1 MKKSVRKNKE
11 AVMSKY
17 TRRDFVKVT
26 GAATASLI
34 SASWPM
40 GVLAKAGGAKSR
52 VVVIGGGYGG
62 ATCAKYIRKLAPG
75 VEVTLVEQ
83 NKQFVTCPF
92 SNTVI
97 GGLKRIEDITHS
109 YDKLSQRHGVT
120 VINDLA
126 TDIDAAKKTVKLKGG
141 KTLSYDKLVV
151 SPGIE
156 FIWNKIEGYD
166 EKASEIF
173 PHAWKAGPQTL
184 LLRRQLEGMKDG
196 GTVIIVAPD
205 NPYRCPPGPYERA
218 SLIAN
223 YFKTS
228 NKAKSKIII
237 LDPKDKF
244 SKQSLFVNG
253 WEAMYPGMIEWV
265 SKSAGGTVVR
275 VDTKGKMVENNNGFT
290 YEGDVINVV
299 PPHRAGTIAQKAGL
313 ADKSGWCPVDQRTF
327 ESKIHKDVHVI
338 GDSALAGKMPK
349 SAYAA
354 GSQGKVCAAAVVAD
368 LGGLKMPE
376 PSYVNTCYSFVGPEY
391 GISVAAVYRITDKGI
406 TPVKGAGGGS
416 PKEVDETFRNME
428 AVYAQG
434 WYDSTVADMFE

>member
-1 MKKSVRKNKE
+1 MKV
-11 AVMSKY
+11 AGV
-17 TRRDFVKVT
+17 
-26 GAATASLI
+26 ATASGLGTLVL
-34 SASWPM
+34 PF
-40 GVLAKAGGAKSR
+40 GVLAKARSK
-52 VVVIGGGYGG
+52 VVIIGGGYGG

-75 VEVTLVEQ
+75 IEVTLVEQ
-83 NKQFVTCPF
+83 NKKFVTCPF

-97 GGLKRIEDITHS
+97 GGMKRIEDITHS
-109 YDKLSQRHGVT
+109 YDKLKKRHGVN
-120 VINDLA
+120 VVHDVA

-141 KTLSYDKLVV
+141 KSLSYDKLVV

-156 FIWNKIEGYD
+156 FIWNKIKGYD
-166 EKASEIF
+166 QAASEIF

-196 GTVIIVAPD
+196 GTAIIVAPD

-218 SLIAN
+218 SLMAN
-223 YFKTS
+223 YFK
-228 NKAKSKIII
+228 KHKPKSKVII
-237 LDPKDKF
+237 LDAKDKF
-244 SKQSLFVNG
+244 SKQPLFVSG
-253 WEAMYPGMIEWV
+253 WEKLYPGMIEWV

-275 VDTKGKMVENNNGFT
+275 ADTKAGLVENNNGFT
-290 YEGDVINVV
+290 YEADVINVI
-299 PPHRAGTIAQKAGL
+299 PPHRAGTIAQRAGL
-313 ADKSGWCPVDQRTF
+313 ADKSGWCPVNQRTF
-327 ESKIHKDVHVI
+327 ESTLHKDVHVI

-354 GSQGKVCAAAVVAD
+354 GSEGKVCAAAVVAE
-368 LGGLKMPE
+368 LGGLNMPE

-416 PKEVDETFRNME
+416 PKDVDDTFRNME

>member
-1 MKKSVRKNKE
+1 
-11 AVMSKY
+11 MSKF
-17 TRRDFVKVT
+17 TRRDFIKVA
-26 GAATASLI
+26 GVATASGLGTLVLPFG
-34 SASWPM
+34 A
-40 GVLAKAGGAKSR
+40 LAKAKSR

-62 ATCAKYIRKLAPG
+62 ATCAKYIRKMAPG
-75 VEVTLVEQ
+75 IDVTLVEQ

-97 GGLKRIEDITHS
+97 GGLKSIKDITHS
-109 YDKLSQRHGVT
+109 YDNLKKRHGVN
-120 VINDLA
+120 VIHDMA

-141 KTLSYDKLVV
+141 KVLRYDKLVV

-156 FIWNKIEGYD
+156 FIWNKIKGYD
-166 EKASEIF
+166 QAASEIF

-184 LLRRQLEGMKDG
+184 LLRRQLESMKDG
-196 GTVIIVAPD
+196 GTAVIVAPA

-218 SLIAN
+218 SLMAN

-228 NKAKSKIII
+228 GKTKSKIII
-237 LDPKDKF
+237 LDAKDKF

-253 WEAMYPGMIEWV
+253 WEKLYPGMIEWV

-275 VDTKGKMVENNNGFT
+275 ADTKGKLVENNNGFT
-290 YEGDVINVV
+290 YEADVINVI
-299 PPHRAGTIAQKAGL
+299 PPHRAGTIAQRAGL
-313 ADKSGWCPVDQRTF
+313 ADKSGWCPVNQRTF
-327 ESKIHKDVHVI
+327 ESKLHKDVHVI

-354 GSQGKVCAAAVVAD
+354 GSEGKVCASAVVAE

-376 PSYVNTCYSFVGPEY
+376 PSYVNTCYSFVAPDY
-391 GISVAAVYRITDKGI
+391 GISVAAVYRITNKGI

-416 PKEVDETFRNME
+416 PKKVDDTFRNME

-434 WYDSTVADMFE
+434 WYDSTVADMFD

>member
-1 MKKSVRKNKE
+1 
-11 AVMSKY
+11 MSKF
-17 TRRDFVKVT
+17 TRRDFIRVAGV
-26 GAATASLI
+26 ATASGLGTLVLPFG
-34 SASWPM
+34 A
-40 GVLAKAGGAKSR
+40 LAKTKSR

-62 ATCAKYIRKLAPG
+62 ATCAKYIRKMAPG
-75 VEVTLVEQ
+75 IDVTLVEQ

-97 GGLKRIEDITHS
+97 GGLKSIKDITHS
-109 YDKLSQRHGVT
+109 YDNLKKRHSVN
-120 VINDLA
+120 VIHDMA

-141 KTLSYDKLVV
+141 KVLRYDKLVV

-156 FIWNKIEGYD
+156 FIWNKIKGYD
-166 EKASEIF
+166 QAASEIF

-184 LLRRQLEGMKDG
+184 LLRRQLESMKDG
-196 GTVIIVAPD
+196 GTAVIVAPA

-218 SLIAN
+218 SLMAN

-228 NKAKSKIII
+228 GKTKSKIII
-237 LDPKDKF
+237 LDAKDKF

-253 WEAMYPGMIEWV
+253 WEKLYPGMIEWV

-275 VDTKGKMVENNNGFT
+275 ADTKGKLVENNNGFT
-290 YEGDVINVV
+290 YEADVINVI
-299 PPHRAGTIAQKAGL
+299 PPHRAGTIAQRAGL
-313 ADKSGWCPVDQRTF
+313 ADKSGWCPVNQRTF

-354 GSQGKVCAAAVVAD
+354 GSEGKVCASAVVAE
-368 LGGLKMPE
+368 LGGLNMPE

-391 GISVAAVYRITDKGI
+391 GISVAAVYRITKKGI

-416 PKEVDETFRNME
+416 PKKVDDTFRNME

-434 WYDSTVADMFE
+434 WYDSTVSDMFD

>member
-1 MKKSVRKNKE
+1 
-11 AVMSKY
+11 MSKY

-26 GAATASLI
+26 GVAAASAFGVLG
-34 SASWPM
+34 WPL
-40 GVLAKAGGAKSR
+40 GALAKAGSKSSR
-52 VVVIGGGYGG
+52 VVIIGGGYGG

-75 VEVTLVEQ
+75 IEVTLVEQ
-83 NKQFVTCPF
+83 SKQFITCPF

-97 GGLKRIEDITHS
+97 GGMKKIEDITHS
-109 YDKLSQRHGVT
+109 YDNLSKRHGVT
-120 VINDLA
+120 MVNDLA
-126 TDIDAAKKTVKLKGG
+126 TDIDAGKKTVKLKGG
-141 KTLSYDKLVV
+141 KTLNYDKLVV

-156 FIWNKIEGYD
+156 MIWNKIEAYD

-196 GTVIIVAPD
+196 GTVIIVAPED
-205 NPYRCPPGPYERA
+205 PYRCPPGPYERA
-218 SLIAN
+218 SMVAH

-228 NKAKSKIII
+228 KKTKSKIII
-237 LDPKDKF
+237 LDAKDKF

-253 WEAMYPGMIEWV
+253 WETLYPGMIEWV

-275 VDTKGKMVENNNGFT
+275 ADTKAKLVENNNGFT
-290 YEGDVINVV
+290 YEGDVINVI

-313 ADKSGWCPVDQRTF
+313 ADKSGWCPVNQRTF
-327 ESKIHKDVHVI
+327 ESTIHKDVHVI
-338 GDSALAGKMPK
+338 GDSALAGQMPK

-354 GSQGKVCAAAVVAD
+354 GSQGKVCAAAVVAE
-368 LGGLKMPE
+368 LGGLNMPE
-376 PSYVNTCYSFVGPEY
+376 PSYVNTCYSFLAPEY
-391 GISVAAVYRITDKGI
+391 GISVAAVYRLTDKGI
-406 TPVKGAGGGS
+406 TAVKDAGGGS

>member
-1 MKKSVRKNKE
+1 
-11 AVMSKY
+11 MSKF
-17 TRRDFVKVT
+17 TRRDFIRVAGV
-26 GAATASLI
+26 ATASGLGTLVLPFG
-34 SASWPM
+34 A
-40 GVLAKAGGAKSR
+40 LAKTKSR

-62 ATCAKYIRKLAPG
+62 ATCAKYIRKMAPG
-75 VEVTLVEQ
+75 IDVTLVEQ

-97 GGLKRIEDITHS
+97 GGLKNIKDITHS
-109 YDKLSQRHGVT
+109 YDNLKKRHGVN
-120 VINDLA
+120 VIHDMA

-141 KTLSYDKLVV
+141 KVLRYDKLVV

-156 FIWNKIEGYD
+156 FIWNKIKGYD
-166 EKASEIF
+166 QAASEIF

-184 LLRRQLEGMKDG
+184 LLRRQLESMKDG
-196 GTVIIVAPD
+196 GTAVIVAPA

-218 SLIAN
+218 SLMAN

-228 NKAKSKIII
+228 GKTKSKIII
-237 LDPKDKF
+237 LDAKDKF

-253 WEAMYPGMIEWV
+253 WEKLYPGMIEWV

-275 VDTKGKMVENNNGFT
+275 ADTKGKLVENNNGFT
-290 YEGDVINVV
+290 YEADVINVI
-299 PPHRAGTIAQKAGL
+299 PPHRAGTIAQRAGL
-313 ADKSGWCPVDQRTF
+313 ADKSGWCPVNQRTF
-327 ESKIHKDVHVI
+327 ESKLHKDVHVI

-354 GSQGKVCAAAVVAD
+354 GSEGKVCASAVVAE

-376 PSYVNTCYSFVGPEY
+376 PSYVNTCYSFVAPDY
-391 GISVAAVYRITDKGI
+391 GISVAAVYRITNKGI

-416 PKEVDETFRNME
+416 PKKVDDTFRNME

-434 WYDSTVADMFE
+434 WYDSTVADMFD

>member
-1 MKKSVRKNKE
+1 
-11 AVMSKY
+11 MSKY
-17 TRRDFVKVT
+17 TRRDFIKVT
-26 GAATASLI
+26 GVATASALAA
-34 SASWPM
+34 ASWPLVALPKVT
-40 GVLAKAGGAKSR
+40 GSR
-52 VVVIGGGYGG
+52 VVIIGGGYGG

-75 VEVTLVEQ
+75 IDVTLVEQ
-83 NKQFVTCPF
+83 SKTFITCPF

-97 GGLKRIEDITHS
+97 GGLKSIDDITHS
-109 YDKLSQRHGVT
+109 YDNLQKRHGVK
-120 VINDLA
+120 VVHDLA
-126 TDIDAAKKTVKLKGG
+126 TDIDATKKVVKLKNG
-141 KTLSYDKLVV
+141 KPLSYDKLVV

-156 FIWNKIEGYD
+156 FIWNGIKGYD
-166 EKASEIF
+166 QAASEVF

-228 NKAKSKIII
+228 NKTKSKIII

-244 SKQSLFVNG
+244 SKQPLFMSG
-253 WEAMYPGMIEWV
+253 WEALYPGMIEWV

-275 VDTKGKMVENNNGFT
+275 VDTKAKLVENNNEFT
-290 YEGDVINVV
+290 YEGDVINVI

-313 ADKSGWCPVDQRTF
+313 ADKSGWCPVNQRTF
-327 ESKIHKDVHVI
+327 ESTLHKDVHVI
-338 GDSALAGKMPK
+338 GDSALAGEMPK

-354 GSQGKVCAAAVVAD
+354 GSEGKVCAAAVVAD
-368 LGGLKMPE
+368 LGGLNMPE
-376 PSYVNTCYSFVGPEY
+376 PSYVNTCYSFVGPDY

-406 TPVKGAGGGS
+406 TAVKGAGGGS
-416 PKEVDETFRNME
+416 PKDVDTTFRNME

>member
-1 MKKSVRKNKE
+1 
-11 AVMSKY
+11 MSKF
-17 TRRDFVKVT
+17 TRRDFIKVA
-26 GAATASLI
+26 GVATASGLGTLVLPFG
-34 SASWPM
+34 A
-40 GVLAKAGGAKSR
+40 LAKARSK
-52 VVVIGGGYGG
+52 VVIIGGGYGG

-75 VEVTLVEQ
+75 IDVTLVEQ
-83 NKQFVTCPF
+83 NKKFVTCPF

-97 GGLKRIEDITHS
+97 GGMKRIEDITHS
-109 YDKLSQRHGVT
+109 YDKLKQRHGVK
-120 VINDLA
+120 VVHDVA

-141 KTLSYDKLVV
+141 KSLSYDKLVV

-156 FIWNKIEGYD
+156 FIWNKIKGYD
-166 EKASEIF
+166 EAASGIF

-196 GTVIIVAPD
+196 GTAVIVSPA

-218 SLIAN
+218 SLMAN
-223 YFKTS
+223 YFK
-228 NKAKSKIII
+228 KHKPKSKIII
-237 LDPKDKF
+237 LDAKDKF

-253 WEAMYPGMIEWV
+253 WEKLYPGMIEWV

-275 VDTKGKMVENNNGFT
+275 ADTKAKLVENNNGFT
-290 YEGDVINVV
+290 YEADVINVV
-299 PPHRAGTIAQKAGL
+299 PPHRAGTIAQRAGL
-313 ADKSGWCPVDQRTF
+313 ADKSGWCPVNQRTF

-354 GSQGKVCAAAVVAD
+354 GSEGKVCAAAVVAE
-368 LGGLKMPE
+368 LGGLNMPE

-391 GISVAAVYRITDKGI
+391 GISVAAVYRITKKGI

-416 PKEVDETFRNME
+416 PKKVDDTFRNME

>member
-1 MKKSVRKNKE
+1 MRN
-11 AVMSKY
+11 Y
-17 TRRDFVKVT
+17 TRRDFIKVT
-26 GAATASLI
+26 GVATL
-34 SASWPM
+34 SALATHWPL
-40 GVLAKAGGAKSR
+40 GALAKTGKSTAR

-75 VEVTLVEQ
+75 VDVTLIEQ
-83 NKQFVTCPF
+83 HKKYVTCPF

-97 GGLKRIEDITHS
+97 GGIKRIDEITHG
-109 YDKLSQRHGVT
+109 YDKLIKRHGVT
-120 VINDLA
+120 VIHDLA
-126 TDIDAAKKTVKLKGG
+126 MDIDVVNKTVKLKAGN
-141 KTLSYDKLVV
+141 TLAYDKLVV

-156 FIWNKIEGYD
+156 FIWDTAIKGYD
-166 EKASEIF
+166 KAASEIF

-196 GTVIIVAPD
+196 GTAIIVAPA

-223 YFKTS
+223 YFKKYKPKS
-228 NKAKSKIII
+228 NVII
-237 LDPKDKF
+237 LDAKDKF

-253 WEAMYPGMIEWV
+253 WETLYPGMIEWV

-275 VDTKGKMVENNNGFT
+275 VDTKAKLVENNDGFT
-290 YEGDVINVV
+290 YEGDVINVI
-299 PPHRAGTIAQKAGL
+299 PPHRAGTIAQQTGL
-313 ADKSGWCPVDQRTF
+313 ADKSGWCPVNQQTF
-327 ESKIHKDVHVI
+327 ESNIHNDVHVI
-338 GDSALAGKMPK
+338 GDSAIAGKMPK

-354 GSQGKVCAAAVVAD
+354 GSEGKVCAAAIVAE

-406 TPVKGAGGGS
+406 TPVEGAGGGS
-416 PKEVDETFRNME
+416 PKKVDDTFRNME

>member
-1 MKKSVRKNKE
+1 
-11 AVMSKY
+11 MSKF
-17 TRRDFVKVT
+17 TRRDFIRVAGV
-26 GAATASLI
+26 ATASGLGTLVLPFG
-34 SASWPM
+34 A
-40 GVLAKAGGAKSR
+40 LAKTKSR

-62 ATCAKYIRKLAPG
+62 ATCAKYIRKMAPG
-75 VEVTLVEQ
+75 IDVTLVEQ

-97 GGLKRIEDITHS
+97 GGLKSIKDITHS
-109 YDKLSQRHGVT
+109 YDNLKKRHSVN
-120 VINDLA
+120 VIHDMA

-141 KTLSYDKLVV
+141 KVLRYDKLVV

-156 FIWNKIEGYD
+156 FIWNKIKGYD
-166 EKASEIF
+166 QAASEIF

-184 LLRRQLEGMKDG
+184 LLRRQLESMKDG
-196 GTVIIVAPD
+196 GTAVIVAPA

-218 SLIAN
+218 SLMAN

-228 NKAKSKIII
+228 GKTKSKIII
-237 LDPKDKF
+237 LDAKDKF

-253 WEAMYPGMIEWV
+253 WEKLYPGMIEWV
-265 SKSAGGTVVR
+265 SKSAGGTLVR
-275 VDTKGKMVENNNGFT
+275 ADTKGKLVENNNGFT
-290 YEGDVINVV
+290 YEADVINVI
-299 PPHRAGTIAQKAGL
+299 PPHRAGTIAQRAGL
-313 ADKSGWCPVDQRTF
+313 ADKSGWCPVNQRTF

-354 GSQGKVCAAAVVAD
+354 GSEGKVCASAVVAE
-368 LGGLKMPE
+368 LGGLNMPE

-391 GISVAAVYRITDKGI
+391 GISVAAVYRITKKGI

-416 PKEVDETFRNME
+416 PKKVDDTFRNME

-434 WYDSTVADMFE
+434 WYDSTVSDMFD

>member
-1 MKKSVRKNKE
+1 
-11 AVMSKY
+11 MSKF
-17 TRRDFVKVT
+17 TRRDFIKVA
-26 GAATASLI
+26 GVATASGLGTLVLPFG
-34 SASWPM
+34 A
-40 GVLAKAGGAKSR
+40 LAKTKSR

-62 ATCAKYIRKLAPG
+62 ATCAKYIRKMAPG
-75 VEVTLVEQ
+75 IDVTLVEQ

-97 GGLKRIEDITHS
+97 GGLKNIKDITHS
-109 YDKLSQRHGVT
+109 YDNLKKRHGVN
-120 VINDLA
+120 VIHDMA

-141 KTLSYDKLVV
+141 KVLRYDKLVV

-156 FIWNKIEGYD
+156 FIWNKIKAYHQA
-166 EKASEIF
+166 ASEIF

-184 LLRRQLEGMKDG
+184 LLRRQLESMKDG
-196 GTVIIVAPD
+196 GTAVIVAPA

-218 SLIAN
+218 SLMAN

-228 NKAKSKIII
+228 GKTKSKIII
-237 LDPKDKF
+237 LDAKDKF

-253 WEAMYPGMIEWV
+253 WEKLYPGMIEWV

-275 VDTKGKMVENNNGFT
+275 ADTKGKLVENNNGFT
-290 YEGDVINVV
+290 YEADVINVI
-299 PPHRAGTIAQKAGL
+299 PPHRAGTIAQRAGL
-313 ADKSGWCPVDQRTF
+313 ADKSGWCPVNQRTF
-327 ESKIHKDVHVI
+327 ESKLHKDVHVI

-354 GSQGKVCAAAVVAD
+354 GSEGKVCASAVVAE

-376 PSYVNTCYSFVGPEY
+376 PSYVNTCYSFVAPDY
-391 GISVAAVYRITDKGI
+391 GISVAAVYRITNKGI

-416 PKEVDETFRNME
+416 PKKVDDTFRNME

-434 WYDSTVADMFE
+434 WYDSTVADMFD

>member
-1 MKKSVRKNKE
+1 
-11 AVMSKY
+11 MSKF
-17 TRRDFVKVT
+17 TRRDFIRVAGV
-26 GAATASLI
+26 ATASGLGTLVLPFG
-34 SASWPM
+34 A
-40 GVLAKAGGAKSR
+40 LAKTKSR

-62 ATCAKYIRKLAPG
+62 ATCAKYIRKMAPG
-75 VEVTLVEQ
+75 IDVTLVEQ
-83 NKQFVTCPF
+83 NKQFVTCPL

-97 GGLKRIEDITHS
+97 GGLKSIKDITHS
-109 YDKLSQRHGVT
+109 YDNLKKRHSVN
-120 VINDLA
+120 VIHDMA

-141 KTLSYDKLVV
+141 KVLRYDKLVV

-156 FIWNKIEGYD
+156 FIWNKIKGYD
-166 EKASEIF
+166 QAASEIF

-184 LLRRQLEGMKDG
+184 LLRRQLESMKDG
-196 GTVIIVAPD
+196 GTAVIVAPA

-218 SLIAN
+218 SLMAN

-228 NKAKSKIII
+228 GKTKSKIII
-237 LDPKDKF
+237 LDAKDKF

-253 WEAMYPGMIEWV
+253 WEKLYPGMIEWV

-275 VDTKGKMVENNNGFT
+275 ADTKGKLVENNNGFT
-290 YEGDVINVV
+290 YEADVINVI
-299 PPHRAGTIAQKAGL
+299 PPHRAGTIAQRAGL
-313 ADKSGWCPVDQRTF
+313 ADKSGWCPVNQRTF

-354 GSQGKVCAAAVVAD
+354 GSEGKVCASAVVAE
-368 LGGLKMPE
+368 LGGLNMPE

-391 GISVAAVYRITDKGI
+391 GISVAAVYRITKKGI

-416 PKEVDETFRNME
+416 PKKVDDTFRNME

-434 WYDSTVADMFE
+434 WYDSTVSDMFD

>member
-1 MKKSVRKNKE
+1 
-11 AVMSKY
+11 MSKF
-17 TRRDFVKVT
+17 TRRDFIKVA
-26 GAATASLI
+26 GVATASGLGTLVLPFG
-34 SASWPM
+34 A
-40 GVLAKAGGAKSR
+40 LAKTKSR

-62 ATCAKYIRKLAPG
+62 ATCAKYIRKMAPG
-75 VEVTLVEQ
+75 IDVTLVEQ

-97 GGLKRIEDITHS
+97 GGLKNIKDITHS
-109 YDKLSQRHGVT
+109 YDNLKKRHGVN
-120 VINDLA
+120 VIHDMA

-141 KTLSYDKLVV
+141 KVLRYDKLVV

-156 FIWNKIEGYD
+156 FIWNKIKGYD
-166 EKASEIF
+166 QAASEIF

-184 LLRRQLEGMKDG
+184 LLRRQLESMKDG
-196 GTVIIVAPD
+196 GTAVIVAPA

-218 SLIAN
+218 SLMAN
-223 YFKTS
+223 YFKTRG
-228 NKAKSKIII
+228 KTKSKIII
-237 LDPKDKF
+237 LDAKDKF

-253 WEAMYPGMIEWV
+253 WEKLYPGMIEWV

-275 VDTKGKMVENNNGFT
+275 ADTKGKLVENNNGFT
-290 YEGDVINVV
+290 YEADVINVI
-299 PPHRAGTIAQKAGL
+299 PPHRAGTIAQRAGL
-313 ADKSGWCPVDQRTF
+313 ADKSGWCPVNQRTF
-327 ESKIHKDVHVI
+327 ESKLHKDVHVI

-354 GSQGKVCAAAVVAD
+354 GSEGKVCASAVVAE

-376 PSYVNTCYSFVGPEY
+376 PSYVNTCYSFVAPDY
-391 GISVAAVYRITDKGI
+391 GISVAAVYRITNKGI

-416 PKEVDETFRNME
+416 PKKVDDTFRNME

-434 WYDSTVADMFE
+434 WYDSTVADMFD